1 LLIVNN
7 SGHARLGS
15 AAIGVG
21 GLRAPAGSIEWTMDV
36 PVDAAGRQFGG
47 VWKTVFRRVA
57 VVSRRNGLRRRRE
70 RDANIC
76 TDQGLRQ

>member
-15 AAIGVG
+15 AATGVNG
-21 GLRAPAGSIEWTMDV
+21 SRAPAGTSEWTMDV
-36 PVDAAGRQFGG
+36 PVDAAGYKLGG

-57 VVSRRNGLRRRRE
+57 AV
-70 RDANIC
+70 
-76 TDQGLRQ
+76 